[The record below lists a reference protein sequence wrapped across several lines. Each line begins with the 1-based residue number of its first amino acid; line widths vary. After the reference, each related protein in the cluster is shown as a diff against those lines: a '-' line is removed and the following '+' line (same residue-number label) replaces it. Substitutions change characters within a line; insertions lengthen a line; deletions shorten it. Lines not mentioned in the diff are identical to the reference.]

1 MDKKLLFAL
10 DIGTRSV
17 IGLIGENKGGS
28 IELLASER
36 REHHTRAMLDGQ
48 IHDVPEVANVLAEVK
63 KSLEAKH
70 GPLRRV
76 SVAAA
81 GRALCTIRSSGEL
94 DVSTRG
100 VLAASDERAL
110 ELTAIQAAQHQLASS
125 HTVDPTAYYCVGYS
139 VVHFNLDGSRL
150 KTLIGQRGKTANLEL
165 IATFL
170 PRQVID
176 SLQSAIQQVG
186 LEMSTM
192 TLEPIA
198 AINVLIP
205 PTMRHLNLAL
215 VDVGAGTSDVAIT
228 KDGTVVG
235 YGMVPCA
242 GDEITEALSQRY
254 LLDFNVAE
262 KVKRQLNNV
271 KAKKVSFT
279 DILGMSHKIPTA
291 DITASIT
298 TQVGDLAQLIATQIM
313 TLNNQPPQAVLLVGG
328 GALTPLLPEAIAQ
341 ALDIPGPRVAVR
353 CPENVDG
360 IHSIPPELCS
370 PDAVTPL
377 GILKLSAGHSLTFV
391 NVTFNEQ
398 PLNLFNLGQL
408 SVSDAM
414 LAAGI
419 DIRSLHGKPGF
430 ACTVSV
436 NGKTRF
442 FPGTHGQAGRLL
454 LNGEEAAFQDLIK
467 EGDVLEVV
475 KGEDGAPPVVTVAD
489 AVTVPAPLAIEW
501 QGQPCQLSALIQ
513 LNGKPVSADTKLTD
527 RDKVTCKLP
536 ETLEEVLAALSV
548 DSQPKEYQYQIN
560 GSDRSYSLQPTFLH
574 NGQPAQLTDTVKNG
588 DRIAMLSAPAPTVGD
603 VLGLSKVDDESIT
616 VFFNGQP
623 CSMPVRRYTFSLN
636 GAAAQPDK
644 EAPDGSQLEFSVS
657 ESSMPIISDV
667 LLASRFDPRS
677 LPKTGK
683 VQLLLNGQ
691 PAEYT
696 AVVKNGDKVS
706 VTAQDAVVAANA

>member
-1 MDKKLLFAL
+1 MDKNLLFAL

-17 IGLIGENKGGS
+17 IGLVGEQNGAG

-48 IHDVPEVANVLAEVK
+48 IHDVPEVASILAEVK

-94 DVSTRG
+94 DVSNRG
-100 VLAASDERAL
+100 MLAPSDERAL
-110 ELTAIQAAQHQLASS
+110 ELTAIQAAQQQLASS

-139 VVHFNLDGSRL
+139 VVHFTLDGSQL
-150 KTLIGQRGKTANLEL
+150 KTLIGQRGKTASLEL

-186 LEMSTM
+186 LEMATM

-228 KDGTVVG
+228 KDGTVIG

-242 GDEITEALSQRY
+242 GDEITEAISQRY

-262 KVKRQLNNV
+262 KVKRQLNGV
-271 KAKKVSFT
+271 KTKKVSFT
-279 DILGMSHKIPTA
+279 DILGMSHKISSTE
-291 DITASIT
+291 IT
-298 TQVGDLAQLIATQIM
+298 TGITSQVGDLAQLIASQILA
-313 TLNNQPPQAVLLVGG
+313 LNSQPPQAVLLVGG
-328 GALTPLLPEAIAQ
+328 GALTPMLPEAIAQ
-341 ALDIPGPRVAVR
+341 ALDIPSPRVAVR
-353 CPENVDG
+353 SPESVDG
-360 IHSIPPELCS
+360 IQRIPSELCS

-377 GILKLSAGHSLTFV
+377 GILKLSSGHSLTFV
-391 NVTFNEQ
+391 NVTLNDQ

-419 DIRSLHGKPGF
+419 DIRSLHGKPGL
-430 ACTVSV
+430 ACTVSI

-442 FPGTHGQAGRLL
+442 FPGSHGQPGRLL
-454 LNGEEAAFQDLIK
+454 LNGEETTFQDSIK
-467 EGDVLEVV
+467 DGDVLEIIR
-475 KGEDGAPPVVTVAD
+475 GEDGAAPIVTVGD
-489 AVTVPAPLAIEW
+489 AVAVPAPLTLEW
-501 QGQPCQLSALIQ
+501 QGQACQLPAVIKV
-513 LNGKPVSADTKLTD
+513 NGKPAPAATKLND
-527 RDKVTCKLP
+527 RDKVTCQLP
-536 ETLEEVLAALSV
+536 HTLQEVLDALGTA
-548 DSQPKEYQYQIN
+548 SQPKEHIYKIN
-560 GSDRSYSLQPTFLH
+560 GSERSYCLCPTFLL
-574 NGQPAQLTDTVKNG
+574 NGQPAHLDDPVKSG
-588 DRIAMLSAPAPTVGD
+588 DRIAMLAAATPTVGD
-603 VLGLSKVDDESIT
+603 VLGLSKVDDDSIS
-616 VFFNGQP
+616 VFFNGSP
-623 CSMPVRRYTFSLN
+623 IVMPVRRYTFSLN
-636 GAAAQPDK
+636 GAPTQPEK
-644 EAPDGSQLEFSVS
+644 EAPDGSTLEFSAS
-657 ESSMPIISDV
+657 DTSMPIISDV
-667 LLASRFDPRS
+667 LLASRFDPRT

-683 VQLLLNGQ
+683 IQLLLNGQ

-696 AVVKNGDKVS
+696 ALVKNGDNVS
-706 VTAQDAVVAANA
+706 IEVQLADAQPQ